1 LENINEYEFSLF
13 REKFVEHRFI
23 GEILELFWKK
33 GIFDVEVL
41 KSEIDNA
48 GYDLV
53 ITYNNITNYIQ
64 LKSSLK
70 RSKTSQQKVNIKLAD
85 KKNSSVIWIIIDDK
99 DEGINFEY
107 RIFIPKKNEMD
118 NFRTAKHVKGNAE
131 GVKKERPNIKIVKKA
146 QFEEV
151 SLDEIIKKLFKVKK

>member
-1 LENINEYEFSLF
+1 MKNKNDYEFSLF
-13 REKFVEHRFI
+13 REKFVEHRFLA
-23 GEILELFWKK
+23 EILELFWKK

-48 GYDLV
+48 GYDLI

-70 RSKTSQQKVNIKLAD
+70 RAKTSQQKVNIKLAD
-85 KKNSSVIWIIIDDK
+85 KKHSSVIWVIIDDK
-99 DEGINFEY
+99 DETIEFEY

-118 NFRTAKHVKGNAE
+118 NFETAKHSKGNAE

-151 SLDEIIKKLFKVKK
+151 SLDGIIKKLFKVKK